1 MNVIIGNGKGETFEH
16 SKCIICSKIEAA
28 TYFRCGPIGWW
39 SKVDCSRSYCWR
51 LAASRRLRRRFHD
64 SVRRRPD
71 AGTVGQSDR
80 SGQQSAS
87 SEPSKLSFPP
97 SRSPVTYT
105 CTRIH
110 RIHVGTQPHT
120 KTQLHTYTRIVTRA
134 RTFSHSLSLSLRQ
147 HPARVSIHR
156 TTREGVRVPGS
167 SLTAAVR
174 FQTPMRQPRTTRT
187 HARTH
192 AHGIEETRGR
202 DARDVPEAPYN

>member
-1 MNVIIGNGKGETFEH
+1 MVQ
-16 SKCIICSKIEAA
+16 
-28 TYFRCGPIGWW
+28 
-39 SKVDCSRSYCWR
+39 SRLSASVLSESTSR
-51 LAASRRLRRRFHD
+51 VPTLARRRFHD

-71 AGTVGQSDR
+71 AGTIGRSDR

-110 RIHVGTQPHT
+110 RIHAGTRPHT
-120 KTQLHTYTRIVTRA
+120 KTQLHTYTR
-134 RTFSHSLSLSLRQ
+134 TFSYSLSLSLRQ

-156 TTREGVRVPGS
+156 TTREGVRVPGL

-187 HARTH
+187 HARMHT
-192 AHGIEETRGR
+192 GC
-202 DARDVPEAPYN
+202 